1 MGYVFSG
8 IVTSFEVMKRL
19 KDQYASAKIVPLY
32 KELIVIPLTDELY
45 DEINMN
51 QGTTISI
58 YDYLTDTISSYCREI
73 SKFGLVAYIEAEYF
87 GGTGS
92 QNAMVW
98 DSSQVIFE
106 ETLSQSAINRSLEIL
121 GVCKLQG
128 KDEFDTVGLGRH
140 RDTEDWE

>member
-1 MGYVFSG
+1 MGYDFRG
-8 IVTSFEVMKRL
+8 IVTSFDAMKRL
-19 KDQYASAKIVPLY
+19 KEKYTSTKIIPFY
-32 KELIVIPLTDELY
+32 NELIVIPLTDELY

-51 QGTTISI
+51 QGTTMPN
-58 YDYLTDTISSYCREI
+58 YEYLTDTISYYCIEI

-140 RDTEDWE
+140 RDIEDWE

>member
-1 MGYVFSG
+1 MGYDFRG
-8 IVTSFEVMKRL
+8 IVTSFDAMKRL
-19 KDQYASAKIVPLY
+19 KEKYTSTKIIPFY
-32 KELIVIPLTDELY
+32 NELIVIPLTDEVY

-51 QGTTISI
+51 QGTTICN
-58 YDYLTDTISSYCREI
+58 YDYLTEIISSYCREI
-73 SKFGLVAYIEAEYF
+73 SKLGLVAYIEAEYF

-92 QNAMVW
+92 QSAMVW

-106 ETLSQSAINRSLEIL
+106 ETLSQSAINRSLELL

-140 RDTEDWE
+140 RNTEDWE

>member
-1 MGYVFSG
+1 MGYDFRG
-8 IVTSFEVMKRL
+8 IVTSLDVMKRL
-19 KDQYASAKIVPLY
+19 KDKYTSAKVIPLY
-32 KELIVIPLTDELY
+32 NGLIVIPLTDELY
-45 DEINMN
+45 DEINKN
-51 QGTTISI
+51 QGTTIPN
-58 YDYLTDTISSYCREI
+58 YEYLTDIISSYCREI
-73 SKFGLVAYIEAEYF
+73 SKLGLVAYIEAEYF

-140 RDTEDWE
+140 RDIEDWE